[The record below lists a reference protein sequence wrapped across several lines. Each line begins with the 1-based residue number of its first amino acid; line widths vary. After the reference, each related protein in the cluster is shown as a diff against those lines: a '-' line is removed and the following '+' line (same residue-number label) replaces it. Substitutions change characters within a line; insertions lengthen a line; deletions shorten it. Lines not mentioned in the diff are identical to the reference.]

1 MYEDDDREPDTNQ
14 REVAQPAEQ
23 NLRRMAAGQ
32 SMAFRTHFVQQ
43 RRRDRKRA
51 NEQEPEA

>member
-1 MYEDDDREPDTNQ
+1 MHEDDDREPDTNQ

-51 NEQEPEA
+51 NEQEPEE